1 MSNAEARTNIGF
13 TQVGV
18 GLLALATGVIHLY
31 LFIVDGFLGAG
42 SMVPIFQALFVGNFF
57 AYTSLAAALI
67 LPIVPLAQA
76 RSLIRILLITI
87 AVASIASYI
96 NVGVFT
102 LLGNIAKAIEVLL
115 VVVVALDAATSTAD
129 EDLAGRLA
137 DGAAGAA
144 VQLVVGIVAGMAM
157 FWFMISFL
165 I

>member
-1 MSNAEARTNIGF
+1 MGNSRTRTNVGL

-18 GLLALATGVIHLY
+18 VLLALATGIIHLY
-31 LFIVDGFLGAG
+31 LFVVDGFLGTG
-42 SMVPIFQALFVGNFF
+42 SMVPIFQALFVGNFL

-67 LPIVPLAQA
+67 LPIAPLAQS
-76 RSLIRILLITI
+76 RSLIRVLLITI

-102 LLGNIAKAIEVLL
+102 LLGNVAKAIEVLL
-115 VVVVALDAATSTAD
+115 VVAVALDAATSDTD
-129 EDLAGRLA
+129 EDLAGRFA
-137 DGAAGAA
+137 GGTPGAV
-144 VQLVVGIVAGMAM
+144 VQLVVGVVAGMAM